1 VISFQLQLANFQC
14 GLLVPIAKGC
24 ILGRKALEAA
34 KQEFHQHLAPCTWG
48 NKQGEKNGKQA
59 EPDSEYTGAETFSG

>member
-1 VISFQLQLANFQC
+1 
-14 GLLVPIAKGC
+14 VPIAKGC